1 MCSNFQGLNIIDLIS
16 EKHAKLR
23 KMVIEAWVESGEE
36 RVSDTESY
44 MLALIEKNE
53 LTVAQ
58 IGRIIGIS
66 RQGAHKCAKSLIER
80 GYLTMENR
88 NYRGKELLL
97 TDKGIRFCRET
108 LILKEKFE
116 EEIKNNI
123 NSFIVRKGA
132 HMFLFCVLG
141 ILLFGSMYNGDN
153 ILKSVF
159 IALLL
164 AFLYACSDEYHQ
176 TFVVGRTGQFNDV
189 LIDFSG
195 AFIGVLIV
203 SLIVKLN
210 IFKKKIQV
218 TK

>member
-66 RQGAHKCAKSLIER
+66 RQGTHKCAKGLIER
-80 GYLTMENR
+80 GYIIIENQNVNSRDKILFLTE
-88 NYRGKELLL
+88 
-97 TDKGIRFCRET
+97 KGLRFCRET

-116 EEIKNNI
+116 TDII
-123 NSFIVRKGA
+123 NAIGEDKFQ
-132 HMFLFCVLG
+132 
-141 ILLFGSMYNGDN
+141 
-153 ILKSVF
+153 ILKQCLSENWF
-159 IALLL
+159 
-164 AFLYACSDEYHQ
+164 Q
-176 TFVVGRTGQFNDV
+176 
-189 LIDFSG
+189 
-195 AFIGVLIV
+195 
-203 SLIVKLN
+203 K
-210 IFKKKIQV
+210 
-218 TK
+218 

>member
-66 RQGAHKCAKSLIER
+66 RQGAHKYAKGLIER
-80 GYLTMENR
+80 GYIIIENQNVNSRDKILFLTE
-88 NYRGKELLL
+88 
-97 TDKGIRFCRET
+97 KGLRFCRET

-116 EEIKNNI
+116 TDII
-123 NSFIVRKGA
+123 NAIGEDKFQ
-132 HMFLFCVLG
+132 
-141 ILLFGSMYNGDN
+141 
-153 ILKSVF
+153 ILKQCLSENWF
-159 IALLL
+159 
-164 AFLYACSDEYHQ
+164 Q
-176 TFVVGRTGQFNDV
+176 
-189 LIDFSG
+189 
-195 AFIGVLIV
+195 
-203 SLIVKLN
+203 K
-210 IFKKKIQV
+210 
-218 TK
+218 

>member
-66 RQGAHKCAKSLIER
+66 RQGAHKCAKGL
-80 GYLTMENR
+80 
-88 NYRGKELLL
+88 
-97 TDKGIRFCRET
+97 RFCRET

-116 EEIKNNI
+116 IDII
-123 NSFIVRKGA
+123 NAIGEDKFQ
-132 HMFLFCVLG
+132 
-141 ILLFGSMYNGDN
+141 
-153 ILKSVF
+153 ILKQCLSENWF
-159 IALLL
+159 
-164 AFLYACSDEYHQ
+164 Q
-176 TFVVGRTGQFNDV
+176 
-189 LIDFSG
+189 
-195 AFIGVLIV
+195 
-203 SLIVKLN
+203 K
-210 IFKKKIQV
+210 
-218 TK
+218 